1 MDPRDRADE
10 VLARASAR
18 GAFVVTPDNAI
29 SPMDA
34 SATVRIPRELLDRTI
49 REDPNPTAAIPQSAP
64 QPDVPTWPQHEYGQL
79 QPQPGV
85 QQHPYQ
91 PQYPQQYPHPEG

>member
-10 VLARASAR
+10 ILARASAR
-18 GAFVVTPDNAI
+18 GAFVITPDNAT

-34 SATVRIPRELLDRTI
+34 SATVRIPRELI
-49 REDPNPTAAIPQSAP
+49 NGSGQQDPNSTAAIPQSP
-64 QPDVPTWPQHEYGQL
+64 PEPETPTWPQHEYGQV

-85 QQHPYQ
+85 QQNPYQ
-91 PQYPQQYPHPEG
+91 SQYIQQYPPR